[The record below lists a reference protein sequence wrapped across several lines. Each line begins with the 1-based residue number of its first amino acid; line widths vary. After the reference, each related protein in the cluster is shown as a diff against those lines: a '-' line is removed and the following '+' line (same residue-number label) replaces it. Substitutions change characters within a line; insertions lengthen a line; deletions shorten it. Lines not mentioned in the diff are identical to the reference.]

1 MCQRISAVTVVNNAQ
16 TKARSLFPNA
26 DEITILRISLFSVV
40 SARIVI
46 PMYKGGLNPDWE
58 VYNDAAK
65 ILEESITRSTTPN
78 LADIEKAKYDKDI
91 IDKFKDVEMTEF
103 KPTSRVDLLK
113 VCRDFVKDFEGE
125 YLAEDG
131 EVIDGTNYIMKQLY
145 KELKALLK

>member
-26 DEITILRISLFSVV
+26 DEIEILRISLFSVV

-145 KELKALLK
+145 KELKTLLK